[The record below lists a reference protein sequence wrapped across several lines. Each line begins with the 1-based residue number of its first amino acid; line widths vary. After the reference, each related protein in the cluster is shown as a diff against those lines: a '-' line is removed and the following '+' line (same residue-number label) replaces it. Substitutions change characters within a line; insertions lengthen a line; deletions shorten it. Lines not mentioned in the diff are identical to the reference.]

1 MSTTS
6 LRQAL
11 AKPKARAPRRS
22 YRRPIGVM
30 VLGKY
35 EICESLVLSENGIL
49 FVLASSTTVEI
60 GALLL
65 CTLIMPNGVSLI
77 LKAKVVYQKKVN
89 GQIQVGAG
97 FLNIDPVGRR
107 KVRNYVAAKT
117 VEEANNDA
125 LDGTESLPPT
135 SILIRP
141 N

>member
-1 MSTTS
+1 
-6 LRQAL
+6 
-11 AKPKARAPRRS
+11 
-22 YRRPIGVM
+22 M

>member
-1 MSTTS
+1 M
-6 LRQAL
+6 
-11 AKPKARAPRRS
+11 
-22 YRRPIGVM
+22 I
-30 VLGKY
+30 LGKY

-49 FVLASSTTVEI
+49 FVLASHTAVEV
-60 GALLL
+60 GTLLL
-65 CTLIMPNGVSLI
+65 CTLIMPSGVSLI
-77 LKAKVVYQKKVN
+77 LKANVVYQKEVN
-89 GQIQVGAG
+89 GQVQVGAG

-117 VEEANNDA
+117 IEEAKYDA

>member
-1 MSTTS
+1 
-6 LRQAL
+6 
-11 AKPKARAPRRS
+11 
-22 YRRPIGVM
+22 M

-49 FVLASSTTVEI
+49 FVLASNTTVES

-77 LKAKVVYQKKVN
+77 LKANVVYRKKVN
-89 GQIQVGAG
+89 GQIQVGAS

-135 SILIRP
+135 SILIRS